1 MAGNKTILNKRSNA
15 VNIDG
20 IPKIPS
26 SAQLQYGEIAINY
39 AAGVETLSI
48 KNSNDNIVTLPINQ
62 QNIKKLLFNDLWLSL
77 PGCKVNGKNY
87 SFIKNIYTYENA
99 IKKYHEL
106 LALNSNYK
114 MIDLDLPS
122 GTLWADRNIGATD
135 IYDGGKLFQWGDP
148 TPYDIPEHTD
158 STINDGQKMFLWSD
172 YKWNPSGEG
181 SIFTKYNGTDGKTT
195 LDPEDDAAHV
205 NMGGTW
211 KMPTKEHVNELFN
224 ETTQEVY
231 AKLND
236 NSDPVKVANGTYN
249 ENDGHVSLTYIDGH
263 TSDVAS
269 GKLAYMK
276 LRSKLN
282 GNFLVLPTSV
292 NAVDAGVGPVGLRG
306 FFWSSSLCSQH
317 AVFAWY
323 GYFYNNGS
331 YGVDYTPFFRY
342 SGFGVRGVVCQ

>member
-1 MAGNKTILNKRSNA
+1 MAGNKTILNKRSSA
-15 VNIDG
+15 VNGDG
-20 IPKIPS
+20 TPKIPTS
-26 SAQLQYGEIAINY
+26 EQLQYGEIAINY

-77 PGCKVNGKNY
+77 PGCKVDGENY

-114 MIDLDLPS
+114 MIDLGLTS

-158 STINDGQKMFLWSD
+158 GTINDGQKMFRWDD
-172 YKWNPSGEG
+172 YKWSENGTDTM
-181 SIFTKYNGTDGKTT
+181 TKYNNTDRKTT

-211 KMPTKEHVNELFN
+211 KMPTKEQVIELFN
-224 ETTQEVY
+224 ETNQELY
-231 AKLND
+231 AKLTD
-236 NSDPVKVANGTYN
+236 DSDPVIVAEGTFN
-249 ENDGHVSLTYIDGH
+249 VNDEWVNWAYIDGH
-263 TSDVAS
+263 TSDEAS
-269 GKLAYMK
+269 GKLTYMK
-276 LRSKLN
+276 LRSKSN
-282 GNFLVLPTSV
+282 GNIMVVPSSIYILDGSV
-292 NAVDAGVGPVGLRG
+292 NTVGRQGY
-306 FFWSSSLCSQH
+306 FWSSSLSSKD
-317 AVFAWY
+317 VSSAWSGNFNQY
-323 GYFYNNGS
+323 G
-331 YGVDYTPFFRY
+331 YGVDSSSWRFMGL
-342 SGFGVRGVVCQ
+342 SVRGVVGQ